1 MLTRARTAQDCPRKV
16 GGGTSMLTRARTA
29 QEKLDDDKL
38 ASLDVAEV
46 ARIVVET
53 EKTVEGMNA
62 LVMNTERVAAKA
74 EEAVIEAHVAAA
86 AAA

>member
-1 MLTRARTAQDCPRKV
+1 M
-16 GGGTSMLTRARTA
+16 
-29 QEKLDDDKL
+29 
-38 ASLDVAEV
+38 

-53 EKTVEGMNA
+53 KETVEGMNA
-62 LVMNTERVAAKA
+62 LVMNTERVAAEA

>member
-1 MLTRARTAQDCPRKV
+1 M
-16 GGGTSMLTRARTA
+16 
-29 QEKLDDDKL
+29 
-38 ASLDVAEV
+38 